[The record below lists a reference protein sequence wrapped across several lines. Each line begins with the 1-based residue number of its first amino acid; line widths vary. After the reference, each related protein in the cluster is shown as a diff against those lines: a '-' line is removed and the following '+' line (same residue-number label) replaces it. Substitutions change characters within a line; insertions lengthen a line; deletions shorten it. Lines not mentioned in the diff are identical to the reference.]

1 MSEAGRVVDSESLR
15 GINTKCSSI
24 VWVWRGVRKER
35 RRLGVRRAGTGEVL
49 STFALTNENLGGAV
63 RGLNFARVNF

>member
-1 MSEAGRVVDSESLR
+1 M
-15 GINTKCSSI
+15 
-24 VWVWRGVRKER
+24 RGVHEEGREATV
-35 RRLGVRRAGTGEVL
+35 GVRQAGTGEVL